1 VYALLIVIGSLGVAA
16 ASAALWLH
24 GRSRIELRLFAAL
37 VTAAVTLSLFSV
49 IAWAATAIAQAAP
62 WPLIWTLVAVLALL
76 FGLRLYRE
84 LRLPPSSEAR

>member
-1 VYALLIVIGSLGVAA
+1 VYALLIVLGGLGVAA
-16 ASAALWLH
+16 ASAALWLR

-49 IAWAATAIAQAAP
+49 VAWVATVIATTAP
-62 WPLIWTLVAVLALL
+62 WPLIWALVAVLALW
-76 FGLRLYRE
+76 FAVRLYRE